1 MRRLIA
7 SVLLVSLLTAGCG
20 TVAGV
25 DWGDAWTNAEGG
37 KAPFEVIHS
46 TLGAAH
52 CDWESIVLLYVR
64 WPGEPGRMMYVR
76 DPDRKI
82 DAEHF
87 ETSFQPSVPL
97 PHGARFSGYR
107 RDDVELWASR
117 TTFEREIY
125 LVFPDH
131 VERWPRSDPEFGC
144 A

>member
-1 MRRLIA
+1 
-7 SVLLVSLLTAGCG
+7 
-20 TVAGV
+20 
-25 DWGDAWTNAEGG
+25 
-37 KAPFEVIHS
+37 
-46 TLGAAH
+46 
-52 CDWESIVLLYVR
+52 
-64 WPGEPGRMMYVR
+64 MMYVR

-97 PHGARFSGYR
+97 PHGARVSGYR

-117 TTFEREIY
+117 TTFEREIH